1 MNSKINISIKK
12 PCSEN
17 FNNFQNTTK
26 GGYCTSCK
34 KEVTDFTAMTDQEI
48 QNYFKVQ
55 NNNTC
60 GYFLESQL
68 KTYLNTDYTTR
79 KQKNTH
85 LGIPLLGLSLL
96 SLFSFNTSFAQK
108 KTSEIEISK
117 TQTEDTETKIND
129 SIDDKKYRI
138 LSGIVL
144 DKQKLPLPGAI
155 ITIKNTTIN
164 TSADIDGKF
173 TIRVPIN
180 VENIFLVSY
189 IGYDTNEFK
198 TTKSEIIISLKEY
211 SRVLMGEVSINQI
224 YKSKTSFLDKL
235 KNLFI

>member
-79 KQKNTH
+79 KQKNNH

-96 SLFSFNTSFAQK
+96 SLFSFNTSFVQK

-117 TQTEDTETKIND
+117 TQKEDTDTKIND
-129 SIDDKKYRI
+129 SIDNKKYRI
-138 LSGIVL
+138 LSGIIL
-144 DKQKLPLPGAI
+144 DEQKLPLPGAI

-164 TSADIDGKF
+164 TSTDIDGKF

>member
-68 KTYLNTDYTTR
+68 KTYLNTDHTTR
-79 KQKNTH
+79 KQKNNH

-108 KTSEIEISK
+108 KHQKSK
-117 TQTEDTETKIND
+117 LVKHKQ
-129 SIDDKKYRI
+129 RI
-138 LSGIVL
+138 
-144 DKQKLPLPGAI
+144 QKL
-155 ITIKNTTIN
+155 
-164 TSADIDGKF
+164 
-173 TIRVPIN
+173 
-180 VENIFLVSY
+180 
-189 IGYDTNEFK
+189 
-198 TTKSEIIISLKEY
+198 KSMIL
-211 SRVLMGEVSINQI
+211 
-224 YKSKTSFLDKL
+224 
-235 KNLFI
+235 